1 MSAVTVTPIDGWSPD
16 QYERFRSERQQP
28 FDDLL
33 TLCHPVPG
41 GRVVDLGC
49 GTGDLTKILHEEMA
63 AEQTVGIDSSP
74 AMLARAQSAYAD
86 VAGLSFKQGD
96 IATWL
101 DEGLDLVFANA
112 SLQWIDDHLNLLARM
127 RTALGP
133 DGQLAFQ
140 VPANFRHPSHL
151 LAQAVANEPPFIDAL
166 YGDVP
171 ADRGRFVLSP
181 ELYADLLYELGAKDQ
196 VVRMEVYG
204 HELESTS
211 EVVEW
216 VMGTPPH
223 ALSHAVESCALRRL
237 RGALPGATDRRARR
251 ARAVLLRVPAH
262 PLLGPLRLS
271 SGGRMATGTTTVGR
285 DPGRAGD
292 LRIAPSVLS
301 ADFGLLAEQVG
312 EVAPAADWLH
322 VDVMDGHFVPNVTIG
337 PPVVASLRRHTPLF
351 FDCHLMMT
359 EPGRFLK
366 DFAEAGADGCTVH
379 VEIGNTDELITQ
391 MRSLGL
397 RAGLALNPD
406 TSFDA
411 VRPYLARHRPPPVH
425 DGLPGFRRPELHCGR
440 HGEGDAG
447 ARRGHRGRS
456 RPRHRGRRRDRQ
468 HHGPDRRGGG
478 RQCAGGRQ
486 RHLRAPATV
495 GSRRRHP
502 RRGARQRRGPMTI
515 LGT

>member
-74 AMLARAQSAYAD
+74 TMLARAQSAYAD

-127 RTALGP
+127 RTALCP

-171 ADRGRFVLSP
+171 EDRGRFVLSP

-216 VMGTPPH
+216 VMGSLLTPY
-223 ALSHAVESCALRRL
+223 R
-237 RGALPGATDRRARR
+237 T
-251 ARAVLLRVPAH
+251 
-262 PLLGPLRLS
+262 RLS
-271 SGGRMATGTTTVGR
+271 
-285 DPGRAGD
+285 P
-292 LRIAPSVLS
+292 
-301 ADFGLLAEQVG
+301 
-312 EVAPAADWLH
+312 
-322 VDVMDGHFVPNVTIG
+322 
-337 PPVVASLRRHTPLF
+337 
-351 FDCHLMMT
+351 
-359 EPGRFLK
+359 
-366 DFAEAGADGCTVH
+366 
-379 VEIGNTDELITQ
+379 EL
-391 MRSLGL
+391 
-397 RAGLALNPD
+397 
-406 TSFDA
+406 FDA
-411 VRPYLARHRPPPVH
+411 FVERYRERLIEELGEREPYFY
-425 DGLPGFRRPELHCGR
+425 GFRRILCW
-440 HGEGDAG
+440 
-447 ARRGHRGRS
+447 ARFG
-456 RPRHRGRRRDRQ
+456 
-468 HHGPDRRGGG
+468 
-478 RQCAGGRQ
+478 
-486 RHLRAPATV
+486 
-495 GSRRRHP
+495 
-502 RRGARQRRGPMTI
+502 
-515 LGT
+515 